1 MADGTRGLPAHCRIC
16 LLLMFAEGGW
26 GQCPTPP
33 MPAQFD
39 FSREM
44 FMFWATETV
53 KDGDEYFCKIEQRP
67 FSSSLFIQEVGFAGS
82 GRRKWPCMPWE
93 YCDFELLNC
102 QGKVLYKGT
111 AETMDSVERPG
122 ERVTAYRFMHEDGS
136 YIGRSS
142 ALPSRFIRLG
152 GISEKQDEVMIVRDT
167 GDNIVLKVQKDPSQ
181 FWITHWQGTIES
193 RGVTGFADVRS
204 VPMADPL
211 FVSFL
216 VSMQFRNTG
225 LFSPLTTCILLLV
238 LSAAVYYMVRK
249 RQLSAYGYEAD
260 GELLDLAE
268 LLPGSSPLAQPGC
281 CAGNR
286 PR

>member
-1 MADGTRGLPAHCRIC
+1 
-16 LLLMFAEGGW
+16 
-26 GQCPTPP
+26 

>member
-1 MADGTRGLPAHCRIC
+1 MDEGNGLACPGSTATSSFSTAKERSKFCEVELAQLGVGYSR
-16 LLLMFAEGGW
+16 LRATLALPLARFALF
-26 GQCPTPP
+26 
-33 MPAQFD
+33 ALK
-39 FSREM
+39 
-44 FMFWATETV
+44 AV
-53 KDGDEYFCKIEQRP
+53 RP
-67 FSSSLFIQEVGFAGS
+67 FRLFVAC
-82 GRRKWPCMPWE
+82 GRAE
-93 YCDFELLNC
+93 
-102 QGKVLYKGT
+102 GKVLYKGT

-193 RGVTGFADVRS
+193 RGVTGFGDVRS

-249 RQLSAYGYEAD
+249 RQLSAHGYEAD